1 MIEWIR
7 DKFASTITFFFV
19 VAIIICTICGG
30 ILGYTIGE
38 TLGCLI
44 GLAIGL
50 FLGIISGIL
59 SFGFFATIIH
69 ISESCDDMA
78 SKLDRLYSSQNYLAQ
93 NISAAVSNDK
103 SASEN
108 TSSSGDDEDDLVLN
122 DKSSSENTG
131 LSNIWVCTK
140 CGESNPVG
148 TMLCRKCGK

>member
-1 MIEWIR
+1 MIEWLR
-7 DKFASTITFFFV
+7 DKFASAITFFFV

>member
-1 MIEWIR
+1 MIEWLR
-7 DKFASTITFFFV
+7 DKFASAITFFFV

-140 CGESNPVG
+140 CGE
-148 TMLCRKCGK
+148 

>member
-1 MIEWIR
+1 MIEWLR
-7 DKFASTITFFFV
+7 DKFASAITFFFV
-19 VAIIICTICGG
+19 VAVILCTICGG
-30 ILGYTIGE
+30 ISGYTIGKA
-38 TLGCLI
+38 LGCLI

-69 ISESCDDMA
+69 ISETCDGIA
-78 SKLDRLYSSQNYLAQ
+78 SKLYRLCSSQNNLVQ
-93 NISAAVSNDK
+93 NVSAAVSNDK
-103 SASEN
+103 SSSEN
-108 TSSSGDDEDDLVLN
+108 TS
-122 DKSSSENTG
+122 

>member
-1 MIEWIR
+1 MIEWLR
-7 DKFASTITFFFV
+7 DKFASAITFFFV
-19 VAIIICTICGG
+19 VAVIICTICGG

-103 SASEN
+103 S
-108 TSSSGDDEDDLVLN
+108 
-122 DKSSSENTG
+122 SSENTG